1 MAQSFFAKDGTAQG
15 VAKQRY
21 IETLAKSEVRLIN
34 DPYSKYFV
42 IGSGIMK
49 LMGHKL
55 NSWLTQKIAPGFHE
69 HLISRT
75 RFVDELVEKCSRDGI
90 EQYVILGA
98 GYDSRAHRLD
108 LSPSI
113 KIFEVDQKDVQDRKL
128 SKLPIEVPNF
138 ENVTYVSV
146 DFLNQSLAE
155 QLLNSGFDKSKSTV
169 FTLEGVSQYVSKD
182 ALIST
187 IKEVQILSKD
197 SESIFFLSYVNELLS
212 KNPEACF
219 GKGYRNPEKKAALIQ
234 SLSEKAGEPWISL
247 YSDEEIE
254 NLLALNGFSVEENL
268 TFAELNSLFFAPLGR
283 DLPENQIFKLEQFL
297 VAKS

>member
-1 MAQSFFAKDGTAQG
+1 MAQSLFAKDGTAQG

-21 IETLAKSEVRLIN
+21 IETLAKSEIRLIN
-34 DPYSKYFV
+34 DPYSKNFV

-155 QLLNSGFDKSKSTV
+155 QLLSAGFDKSKSTV

>member
-34 DPYSKYFV
+34 DPYSKNFV

-187 IKEVQILSKD
+187 INEVQILSKD